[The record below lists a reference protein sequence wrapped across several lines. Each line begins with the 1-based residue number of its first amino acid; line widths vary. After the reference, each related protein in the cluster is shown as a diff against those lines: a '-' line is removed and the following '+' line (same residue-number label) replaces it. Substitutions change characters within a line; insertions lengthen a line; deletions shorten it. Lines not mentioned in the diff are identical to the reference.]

1 MAECYFYCIQG
12 RNAILI
18 HHSFSVGGTDAA
30 ELAKLGVEATT
41 LLAMP
46 WGNSSR
52 AAVYHTPN
60 DTIDHVEKDVVQAGL
75 GIFFDVIT
83 NKDKII
89 I

>member
-1 MAECYFYCIQG
+1 
-12 RNAILI
+12 LT
-18 HHSFSVGGTDAA
+18 GGTDAA

-46 WGNSSR
+46 RGNSFR

-75 GIFFDVIT
+75 EIFFDLIKRKE
-83 NKDKII
+83 NEL
-89 I
+89 